1 MVEHRSPKPSVGRSS
16 RSSRAKLFM
25 MNKFGAYLKDVYR
38 ELTQKVTWPKWSELQ
53 QSAVIVMVASIII
66 ALVVFIL
73 DLTFSGLMKA
83 FYGLF
88 Y

>member
-1 MVEHRSPKPSVGRSS
+1 
-16 RSSRAKLFM
+16 
-25 MNKFGAYLKDVYR
+25 MNKFWAYIKDVYR
-38 ELTQKVTWPKWSELQ
+38 ELSQKVTWPKWSDLQ
-53 QSAVIVMVASIII
+53 QSAVIVMVASVII
-66 ALVVFIL
+66 ALVVFFL

>member
-1 MVEHRSPKPSVGRSS
+1 
-16 RSSRAKLFM
+16 M